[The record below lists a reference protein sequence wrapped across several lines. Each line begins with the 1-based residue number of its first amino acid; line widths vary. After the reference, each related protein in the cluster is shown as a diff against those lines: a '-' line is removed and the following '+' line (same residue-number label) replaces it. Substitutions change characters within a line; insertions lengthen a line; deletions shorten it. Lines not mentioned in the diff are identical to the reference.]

1 LENSVSSKTIKQL
14 EIDFRRADRISDAD
28 LTRLF
33 QHFNAVESLLAE
45 LGERW
50 HFAWNEARRI
60 RDDCGDYINNRRE
73 HDRKFGPPGT
83 AENLL
88 NKCGHLR
95 TYKCAGAACE
105 YLNHGPEYRRVR

>member
-1 LENSVSSKTIKQL
+1 MSNKTIKEL
-14 EIDFRRADRISDAD
+14 ENDFRRADRISDAD

-33 QHFNAVESLLAE
+33 QHCNALESLLQE
-45 LGERW
+45 LGPRW

-60 RDDCGDYINNRRE
+60 RDECARYLENRRE

-95 TYKCAGAACE
+95 TYKCSGAACGYINE
-105 YLNHGPEYRRVR
+105 GPEYKKVR